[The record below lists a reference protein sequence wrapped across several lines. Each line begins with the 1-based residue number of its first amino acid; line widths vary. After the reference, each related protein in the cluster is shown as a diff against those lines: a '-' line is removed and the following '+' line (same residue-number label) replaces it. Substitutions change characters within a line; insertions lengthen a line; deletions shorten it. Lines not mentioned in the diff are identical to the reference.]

1 MSFSLFLFKLG
12 GLTPPSSFLLVNQV
26 GLVTPEKKIEVV
38 KHAKCLELL
47 RLLNK
52 MGLFAL
58 AEGRVEI
65 WGECENE

>member
-1 MSFSLFLFKLG
+1 M
-12 GLTPPSSFLLVNQV
+12 
-26 GLVTPEKKIEVV
+26 EIV

-58 AEGRVEI
+58 AECRVEI
-65 WGECENE
+65 

>member
-1 MSFSLFLFKLG
+1 MSFSLFLFKLEV
-12 GLTPPSSFLLVNQV
+12 LIPPSSFLLVNQV
-26 GLVTPEKKIEVV
+26 GLVTPEKKKMEIV

-58 AEGRVEI
+58 TECRVEI
-65 WGECENE
+65 